1 MNYSVK
7 LFSRIGELLQGMLP
21 DQSHFLVSGIPS
33 RHFFSEAVLQ
43 DDPEG
48 KGIQLPEK
56 TMNALRFML
65 GRYAPYNNPS
75 LKNITDEQLLNAL
88 LPGKTIQL
96 SSNIPQGKGLSSSS
110 TDILSVLHVVNDYLQ
125 RGLQHHEL
133 YAMAATIEPTDPC
146 LSENIVVFKQRTG
159 DIYRIVPLPPLSV
172 IYFDSEPA
180 KQVNTLQLKRQY
192 GTEAADF
199 FASLLNDFMLA
210 AVQDDYTTLFDCIT
224 QSSVHNQSIV
234 AINSFEQYRQLAEQL
249 QTGLMVAHSG
259 TVIGFV
265 TRPDQLHTVLPKIEQ
280 EVNHR
285 QSIKVYTETWAP
297 Y

>member
-65 GRYAPYNNPS
+65 GTYSSS
-75 LKNITDEQLLNAL
+75 LSNITAEQLLNAL

-110 TDILSVLHVVNDYLQ
+110 TDILSVLHVVNDYLNIPFE
-125 RGLQHHEL
+125 LHEL
-133 YAMAATIEPTDPC
+133 YAMAAAIEPTDPC
-146 LSENIVVFKQRTG
+146 LSETIVVFKQRTG
-159 DIYRIVPLPPLSV
+159 DIHRIVPLPPLSIV
-172 IYFDSEPA
+172 YFDSEPA
-180 KQVNTLQLKRQY
+180 KRVNTLQLKREY
-192 GTEAADF
+192 GKEAADF
-199 FASLLNDFMLA
+199 FASLLNSFMLA
-210 AVQDDYTTLFDCIT
+210 AEQDDYITLFDCIT

-265 TRPDQLHTVLPKIEQ
+265 TRPDQLHTVLPAIEQ
-280 EVNHR
+280 VVNYR
-285 QSIKVYTETWAP
+285 QPIKVYTETWQP

>member
-1 MNYSVK
+1 
-7 LFSRIGELLQGMLP
+7 MLP
-21 DQSHFLVSGIPS
+21 DKSHFLVSGIPS

-65 GRYAPYNNPS
+65 NRYVQYNNSS
-75 LKNITDEQLLNAL
+75 LSNMTDEQLVNAL

-96 SSNIPQGKGLSSSS
+96 TSNIPQGKGLSSSS

-125 RGLQHHEL
+125 KGLHHHEL
-133 YAMAATIEPTDPC
+133 YAMAAMIEPTDPC
-146 LSENIVVFKQRTG
+146 LSDYIVVFKQRTG
-159 DIYRIVPLPPLSV
+159 YIHRIVPLPPMSIV
-172 IYFDSEPA
+172 YFDSEPD

-192 GTEAADF
+192 GKEAAVF
-199 FASLLNDFMLA
+199 FASLLNSFMLA
-210 AVQDDYTTLFDCIT
+210 AEQDDYTTLFDCIT

-234 AINSFEQYRQLAEQL
+234 AIDRFEQYRQLAEQL

-265 TRPDQLHTVLPKIEQ
+265 TRPDQLGSVLQKVEQ
-280 EVNHR
+280 VVRYR